1 MLFCHVAEATE
12 FFASLAK
19 FRYASENSISLTLRN
34 FCYVCE
40 NSLLLQIAPDLH
52 SASKFTQKLQKLMQG
67 KLEKITEKQKLI

>member
-34 FCYVCE
+34 FRYVCE
-40 NSLLLQIAPDLH
+40 NSLLFQIAPDLH
-52 SASKFTQKLQKLMQG
+52 SVSKFAHNLQKLTQEKLG
-67 KLEKITEKQKLI
+67 KFAEK